1 MQTLHN
7 LNELP
12 AKEVTPEDIGQTAFR
27 YAYRDV
33 VVNGG
38 NRTARSL
45 TAGVSRLCGGSFLKR
60 VTNSAGF
67 KAAKFLCL

>member
-12 AKEVTPEDIGQTAFR
+12 DNEITPEDIGQTALR

-45 TAGVSRLCGGSFLKR
+45 TAGVSRLCGGSFLKN
-60 VTNSAGF
+60 VVNSSGF
-67 KAAKFLCL
+67 RAAKFLCL

>member
-7 LNELP
+7 LADLERP
-12 AKEVTPEDIGQTAFR
+12 PITPEDIGQTAFR

-38 NRTARSL
+38 NRTARSP
-45 TAGVSRLCGGSFLKR
+45 TAGVSRLCGGSFMKN
-60 VTNSAGF
+60 VVNSSGF
-67 KAAKFLCL
+67 RAAKFLCL